1 MSPQHFILLSPFHL
15 MILAAL
21 AFLMAQRP
29 WR

>member
-15 MILAAL
+15 AILAAL
-21 AFLMAQRP
+21 AVLMAQRP